1 MIVHSWRD
9 ELDFRLGHLSLTPPQ
24 GSILSSIAGDLEGMA
39 RSYLSDGDHFLST
52 GDPVNALAS
61 WAYALGWIDAGACL
75 GLFVSEVQDPGW
87 IFFSIPP
94 ATGDAAHLR
103 EKTGRYQSLLFS
115 AITSVVPAP
124 EQKTGMYRA
133 SKRFLMASAVSREF
147 GRFFC
152 TMGRL
157 HNALGSYSYGHAWLD
172 TGVRAGLFRVAGS
185 REIFA
190 I

>member
-1 MIVHSWRD
+1 MHSWRD
-9 ELDFRLGHLSLTPPQ
+9 ELDFRLRHLAIPIPIA
-24 GSILSSIAGDLEGMA
+24 SILFPVAEDLEKMA
-39 RSYLSDGDHFLST
+39 RSYLSDGDHFLSS

-61 WAYALGWIDAGACL
+61 WAYALGWIDAGASL
-75 GLFVSEVQDPGW
+75 GLFSTEVQDPGW
-87 IFFSIPP
+87 IFP
-94 ATGDAAHLR
+94 AISSHTGDAAHLR
-103 EKTGRYQSLLFS
+103 EKTGRYQSLLYS

-124 EQKTGMYRA
+124 EPDTAMYRA
-133 SKRFLMASAVSREF
+133 SERFIMASVVSREF

-172 TGVRAGLFRVAGS
+172 TGVWAGLFRVTGR

>member
-1 MIVHSWRD
+1 
-9 ELDFRLGHLSLTPPQ
+9 
-24 GSILSSIAGDLEGMA
+24 MA
-39 RSYLSDGDHFLST
+39 RSYLSDGDHFLSS

-61 WAYALGWIDAGACL
+61 WAYALGWIDAGASL
-75 GLFVSEVQDPGW
+75 GLLLTEVQDPGW
-87 IFFSIPP
+87 IFSDIPSS
-94 ATGDAAHLR
+94 TGDAAHLR
-103 EKTGRYQSLLFS
+103 EKTARYQFLLFS

-124 EQKTGMYRA
+124 EPETEMHCA
-133 SKRFLMASAVSREF
+133 SERFTMACLVSREF

-172 TGVRAGLFRVAGS
+172 TGVRAGLFRVTGR

-190 I
+190 V